1 MREQLS
7 HKYNNV
13 IALVQQREIVVP
25 TIKQQAPTEI
35 HILFMLGGVDGNPL
49 ANFSYNVT
57 IGKETREGRTSSKGL
72 VTETI
77 DDTSIDEI
85 TFEWEASPPR
95 ERTYYLE
102 KNDFNTDEG
111 QSHRI
116 SNLFF
121 AKPGL
126 RDLLEKELKR
136 IDEYEVPEM
145 EEYKKAVKQLI
156 NLC

>member
-1 MREQLS
+1 M
-7 HKYNNV
+7 
-13 IALVQQREIVVP
+13 IAMVQQKEIIVP
-25 TIKQQAPTEI
+25 TIRARFVEEAKKI
-35 HILFMLGGVDGNPL
+35 VFMLGEVDGNPL

-57 IGKETREGRTSSKGL
+57 IGRETREGTTSSKGL
-72 VTETI
+72 VTEPI
-77 DDTSIDEI
+77 DDTSIDKI
-85 TFEWEASPPR
+85 IFKWEASGQR

-102 KNDFNTDEG
+102 KNDFDTDEG

-121 AKPGL
+121 ARPGL
-126 RDLLEKELKR
+126 GDLLEKELKR

-145 EEYKKAVKQLI
+145 AEYKKAIERLT